1 MPRQEQQEQEQQK
14 QQKRGQQEQQ
24 EHAALR
30 LPEIL
35 TYIANNLSRMDFLNA
50 LLVSHAWHTHLMPLL
65 WHILV
70 LPQRWSVVMADS
82 DSPSGFPEPLLFRKY
97 GHLVRSL
104 TCNNLQ
110 HHASYLV
117 PACAQLT
124 ELDIIDLSNDA
135 LPLLQL
141 NTRTLTSIDLERE
154 RDQLNKP
161 FRTHDFVQT
170 LGECLFLERI
180 RLVDVAIE
188 EHIDLRGAVGGSG
201 SGPVLD
207 MRKPR
212 PVITPAAPGTK
223 DATLRAIALFYQVL
237 HRLSALEL
245 VGSVIRTPPPRMD
258 VFYRLR
264 KLALINS
271 SMSYRNQLQLVSQC
285 QYLTHL
291 KLQLVRKFERLDV
304 EELAALELATAC
316 PRITHLDLMWSTIKD
331 EEIAAL
337 LGHLPHLTS
346 FWAQRTN
353 LAEKS
358 IEALAGPM
366 SRIRSQLIE
375 LDLTDA
381 REMKGYWIQRLLSS
395 CSGLR
400 RFRATQIRVQDM
412 MMNQQQTA
420 VSVSIDHP
428 EPSPSWACL
437 QLQELQLSITGISA
451 ERSLEDQAYVY
462 DQLSRLTELQILS
475 LGGNGMSTWLRTETL
490 ELSLQSG
497 FDRLRTLKELRVFN
511 FSYMAHDLGMDEVE
525 FMMEHWKRL
534 RKVVGTIGL
543 RVQEKRQSRGWDT
556 NTESRRSRGGGVNG
570 GMVPKVERHEI
581 YIHRKWP
588 LVHFSSR

>member
-1 MPRQEQQEQEQQK
+1 MSQQEQE
-14 QQKRGQQEQQ
+14 QQEQQ
-24 EHAALR
+24 EHAALC

-35 TYIANNLSRMDFLNA
+35 TCIANHLTHMDFLNA
-50 LLVSHAWHTHLMPLL
+50 LLVSHAWHAHLMPLL
-65 WHILV
+65 WHTLI

-82 DSPSGFPEPLLFRKY
+82 ESPSGFPEPLSFRKY

-104 TCNNLQ
+104 ICNNLQ

-124 ELDIIDLSNDA
+124 ELDIIDLSDDA
-135 LPLLQL
+135 LPLLRL
-141 NTRTLTSIDLERE
+141 NVRTLMSIKLKRE

-161 FRTHDFVQT
+161 FRTHDFVQI
-170 LGECLFLERI
+170 LDECLFLERI
-180 RLVDVAIE
+180 RLMDVTIE
-188 EHIDLRGAVGGSG
+188 EHIDLRGTIGGSG

-212 PVITPAAPGTK
+212 PVIASAASGTK
-223 DATLRAIALFYQVL
+223 DDTLRTIALFYQVL
-237 HRLSALEL
+237 HRLSALDL
-245 VGSVIRTPPPRMD
+245 VGSVIRTPPPRID

-271 SMSYRNQLQLVSQC
+271 SMSYSNQLQFVSQC

-291 KLQLVRKFERLDV
+291 KLQLVRKSERLDV
-304 EELAALELATAC
+304 EELATLELATAC
-316 PRITHLDLMWSTIKD
+316 PRIIHLDLMWSTIKD
-331 EEIAAL
+331 GEIAAL
-337 LGHLPHLTS
+337 LGQLPHLTS
-346 FWAQRTN
+346 FWAQRTD

-358 IEALAGPM
+358 IEVLAGPM
-366 SRIRSQLIE
+366 SRIRDQLVE

-381 REMKGYWIQRLLSS
+381 REMKSCWIQRLLSS

-400 RFRATQIRVQDM
+400 RFRATEIRVQDM
-412 MMNQQQTA
+412 MNQRQMATSA
-420 VSVSIDHP
+420 SADHP
-428 EPSPSWACL
+428 GPLSSWVCL
-437 QLQELQLSITGISA
+437 KLQELQLSIIGISA
-451 ERSLEDQAYVY
+451 ERSLEDQACVY
-462 DQLSRLTELQILS
+462 DQLSRLTDLQILS
-475 LGGNGMSTWLRTETL
+475 LGGNGMSTWLRTQTL

-497 FDRLRTLKELRVFN
+497 FDQLRTLKELRVFN

-525 FMMEHWKRL
+525 FMMEHWKKL

-543 RVQEKRQSRGWDT
+543 RVQEKRYSRGWGT
-556 NTESRRSRGGGVNG
+556 NSESRRSGGGGVEG